1 MNMSDALK
9 ELRKKRGLTQ
19 KELAEKAGL
28 SIATIQGYEQ
38 GKYKPKGNNLIKFA
52 DVLYAPVYEL
62 LGLKYNPD
70 TDEDNKVYDFSLSY
84 IKNDIEDQKRYYL
97 TDRKH
102 EQLLEKLN
110 NYVSVGN
117 SITDIAERHESFD
130 CAEEL
135 IGEELINNL
144 LTAHPFEG
152 YYDIA
157 LFLSY
162 YFSLT
167 NSMRDYIKDIV
178 VALYGNKELLNIHFK
193 EYPQLP

>member
-1 MNMSDALK
+1 MPNSLK

-19 KELAEKAGL
+19 KELADKTGL
-28 SIATIQGYEQ
+28 YIATIQGYEQ
-38 GKYKPKGNNLIKFA
+38 GKYKPKASNTQKIA
-52 DVLYAPVYEL
+52 DVLNVHVYEL

-70 TDEDNKVYDFSLSY
+70 IDEDNKVYDFSLSH
-84 IKNDIEDQKRYYL
+84 IKSDIQDKKRYYL
-97 TDRKH
+97 TYRKY
-102 EQLLEKLN
+102 EQLLKKID
-110 NYVSVGN
+110 NYVSTGN
-117 SITDIAERHESFD
+117 NISDINERREYFD
-130 CAEEL
+130 CAEET

-144 LTAHPFEG
+144 LAAHPFEG

-167 NSMRDYIKDIV
+167 NSMRDHIKDIV
-178 VALYGNKELLNIHFK
+178 IALYGNKELLNIHFK

>member
-1 MNMSDALK
+1 MNMSDVLK
-9 ELRKKRGLTQ
+9 ELRKKSGLTQ
-19 KELAEKAGL
+19 KELAEKTSL

-38 GKYKPKGNNLIKFA
+38 GKYKPKGNNLIKIA
-52 DVLYAPVYEL
+52 DVLNVPVYEL

-70 TDEDNKVYDFSLSY
+70 IDEDNKVYDFSLSY
-84 IKNDIEDQKRYYL
+84 IKNDIEDKKRYYL
-97 TDRKH
+97 TDHKY

-110 NYVSVGN
+110 NYVSIGN
-117 SITDIAERHESFD
+117 RITDINERREYFD

-135 IGEELINNL
+135 VGEELINNL
-144 LTAHPFEG
+144 LAAHPFES

-167 NSMRDYIKDIV
+167 NSMRDYIKSIV
-178 VALYGNKELLNIHFK
+178 IALYGNKELLNIHFK
-193 EYPQLP
+193 EHPQLP